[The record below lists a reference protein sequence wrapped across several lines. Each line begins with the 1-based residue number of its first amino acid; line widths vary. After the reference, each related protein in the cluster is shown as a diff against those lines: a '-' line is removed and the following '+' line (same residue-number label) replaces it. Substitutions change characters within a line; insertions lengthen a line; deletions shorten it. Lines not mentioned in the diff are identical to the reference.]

1 MSDRD
6 KDGAPFY
13 FAMRRPPT
21 AAAIDEDIYLTV
33 TAGIPTDPRAVESI
47 DIILSISFAVHVIA
61 ELTHAVEAALRNDR

>member
-33 TAGIPTDPRAVESI
+33 TAGIPTDPCGVEF
-47 DIILSISFAVHVIA
+47 DRHYPFDQ
-61 ELTHAVEAALRNDR
+61 LRGPCHR

>member
-33 TAGIPTDPRAVESI
+33 TAGIPTDPCGVELI